1 MGLLA
6 ESFIKSEDP
15 DFHHFNLILEDKFKA
30 YEPGNLEN
38 PRYHEAGYDA
48 FLTGVIYAKM
58 FFMLDKE
65 EQERVKNSINTMRC
79 LYSLKLTSADPFIK
93 PVKLKANG
101 YI

>member
-6 ESFIKSEDP
+6 ESFINSEDP
-15 DFHHFNLILEDKFKA
+15 DFHHFKLILDQKFKA

-79 LYSLKLTSADPFIK
+79 MYYVKLTSPDPFIK
-93 PVKLKANG
+93 EVKLNTNKH
-101 YI
+101 I